1 MQTRILYR
9 QENDE
14 YHSGKTWL
22 CTFNDMMTLLLV
34 FFVLIFSLSTM
45 DIQGI
50 HSAKIQLQS
59 GLGIFEAGKKTAIG
73 LVAPLN
79 TYDIGTDTF
88 NKQIQESMEK
98 LDLEAGI
105 NVTYSNNGIIIKMD
119 DAILF
124 RSGSSEI
131 YNEGKKIL
139 KRLSENI
146 LSKISNN
153 ILVEGHTDNDPINT
167 QEFPS
172 NWELSTSR
180 AVNVLRYISE
190 NGKIIPR
197 RLSAVGYGETRP
209 LVPNDSIVNK
219 KINRRVELIL
229 TSDTES

>member
-1 MQTRILYR
+1 MQPRILYR

-14 YHSGKTWL
+14 YYSDKTWL

-73 LVAPLN
+73 LVSPLN

-88 NKQIQESMEK
+88 NKQIQESIAE
-98 LDLEAGI
+98 LDSEAGI
-105 NVTYSNNGIIIKMD
+105 DVTYSDKGIIIKME

-131 YNEGKKIL
+131 FSEGKKIL

-172 NWELSTSR
+172 NWELS
-180 AVNVLRYISE
+180 V
-190 NGKIIPR
+190 
-197 RLSAVGYGETRP
+197 
-209 LVPNDSIVNK
+209 
-219 KINRRVELIL
+219 
-229 TSDTES
+229 